1 VSRHAL
7 PLNELKQSVAML
19 REKPSEADKTRTLYR
34 SMGFESG
41 GEYLRALV
49 DKTLYGVTIYYVP
62 TYRNTH

>member
-49 DKTLYGVTIYYVP
+49 DLSKNEDMVKGLLKR
-62 TYRNTH
+62 YRN